1 LFREPN
7 GNVNKICMNLSILR
21 LLEEL
26 IVLRDCLNEASLLLN
41 ELRLEIE
48 LMDKNGLPEIPK
60 IVIER
65 VMNR

>member
-1 LFREPN
+1 M
-7 GNVNKICMNLSILR
+7 NKICMNLSILR

>member
-1 LFREPN
+1 
-7 GNVNKICMNLSILR
+7 MNLSILR

>member
-1 LFREPN
+1 
-7 GNVNKICMNLSILR
+7 VNKICMNLSILR